1 MTELNNMFEGLLK
14 ETESQ
19 AILLDR
25 KVDLIVTRT
34 EKNQTST
41 KEAEINQKNQL
52 TDLRKR
58 MNTITQDLKYVRD
71 CLTESVSELR
81 QSSLAVEV
89 TQMQRKAEKMNL
101 HAIPYKS
108 FIEMAKSEIDKKF
121 DLK

>member
-1 MTELNNMFEGLLK
+1 MFEGLLK